1 MFCFLW
7 QTLSQEWV
15 ALFICVALTFYSI
28 RLCAAKVPLGQCSRE
43 IPLVNQKLNF
53 WQKNQLYYEAL
64 WFSTKLLLS
73 LEIAKAEVIM
83 SMIELARPP
92 IWWITYISQAHKIN
106 NNKEL
111 TILHLQNVSWKEC
124 WITEYSVGSG
134 NLISIHFRWIH
145 WLSSPDLNSG
155 TCL

>member
-1 MFCFLW
+1 MW
-7 QTLSQEWV
+7 QKFPLVS
-15 ALFICVALTFYSI
+15 ALEF
-28 RLCAAKVPLGQCSRE
+28 RWSRE

-134 NLISIHFRWIH
+134 NLISIHFRTPPHLNVYFTILMCTWNFRY
-145 WLSSPDLNSG
+145 LSSWMNQSDLKYIFN
-155 TCL
+155 